1 MKEYK
6 LFINGDWK
14 ESASA
19 EVVEDINPASGEAF
33 AKVHQPSDE
42 DIDAAVA
49 AAVAAGKEWRK
60 TGPTVRERV
69 LIKAAEIL
77 DRRRDEIIPLLIEE
91 TGCVFGTAWYQVEYS
106 IDSIRSAAGECR
118 RLAGETI
125 PSDIPGLLSMT
136 KRYR

>member
-6 LFINGDWK
+6 LFINGEWK
-14 ESASA
+14 ESANSS
-19 EVVEDINPASGEAF
+19 VVENINPASGEAF
-33 AKVHQPSDE
+33 AKIHQPSDE

-49 AAVAAGKEWRK
+49 AAVAAGKEWRN
-60 TGPTVRERV
+60 TGPTVRERI

-77 DRRRDEIIPLLIEE
+77 DRRRDEIIQLLIQE

-118 RLAGETI
+118 RLSGETI
-125 PSDIPGLLSMT
+125 PSDLSLIHI
-136 KRYR
+136 